1 MDIET
6 NKHNDYFEVTV
17 SGLYDLNDALHAFP
31 HVLEECRRA
40 RLDKLLIDFRE
51 LEGAESATLKGL
63 YAFGIEEHYLK
74 YLDSG
79 GHKLQIAYV
88 APIVTTF
95 EPGKEIVEQRK
106 LPFKLFDNLNN
117 AIKWLDVKRT

>member
-1 MDIET
+1 MDINT
-6 NKHNDYFEVTV
+6 IKHNDYFEVTV
-17 SGLYDLNDALHAFP
+17 NGSYDLNDAIYAFS
-31 HVLEECRRA
+31 HVLKECHRTG
-40 RLDKLLIDFRE
+40 LNKLLIDFRE
-51 LEGAESATLKGL
+51 LGGAESATLKGL
-63 YAFGIEEHYLK
+63 YAFGIEEQYLK

-106 LPFKLFDNLNN
+106 LPFKLFDNLNEALN
-117 AIKWLDVKRT
+117 WLDVKV